1 MSAPLVSGST
11 AAACAMRS
19 LSSPRARAAFLTSV
33 PASAYPVGRDIA
45 PGLYKGEASQGA
57 LCTWERLVSVRGDSD
72 SVKEIGTPEG
82 KYYVSVS
89 STDYAVRCGCPVEKV
104 E

>member
-33 PASAYPVGRDIA
+33 PVGAYLVGRDIA
-45 PGLYKGEASQGA
+45 PGLYKGEASQGE
-57 LCTWERLVSVRGDSD
+57 LCTWEGLNGVRGDSD
-72 SVKEIGTPEG
+72 SVKAIGTPDG
-82 KYYVSVS
+82 QYYVAVS